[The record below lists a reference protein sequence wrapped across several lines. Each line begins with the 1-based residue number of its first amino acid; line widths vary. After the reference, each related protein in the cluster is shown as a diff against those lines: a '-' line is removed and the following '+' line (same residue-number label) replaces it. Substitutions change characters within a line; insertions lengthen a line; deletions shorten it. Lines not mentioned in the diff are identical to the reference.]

1 MPPKLVTDADGWTS
15 KAPRTPKAIGHKLD
29 VCPNSNVNR
38 CKICGH
44 TTTDSNSAHHCKP
57 GCPNCGKD
65 HAADD
70 PDCETRKAADQ
81 AVRRAAY
88 LKRLRHRQH
97 TNPEIHVQGETPP
110 APTHKVVI
118 VREESQSPE
127 RNRNRHRS
135 RHRSPSSSRS
145 RRRSRTGPTVQGA
158 IVRNTSIASVKALSG
173 SPSTTREAKPTP
185 KQPAPSQPTK
195 HLPTTT
201 KSPTATP
208 TWADRVAGKGETRGS
223 ARTGNL
229 PQHEK
234 DEIHELK
241 RELAFL
247 RKENAE
253 FKALIRNL
261 QQPRESVVE
270 APTPVAPAVEPAPTT
285 SSNANRAAKRRA
297 AEDPAD
303 EPVTMSNF
311 MEALARLRADIA
323 ADRAADMTPH
333 TLQLTEL
340 HARLQ
345 ILEGRHAARLEQ
357 FDAMI
362 DAKITAA
369 LEEFMTRL
377 MPKIESLIDTII
389 TRKLD
394 ALLMPQLEIALQP
407 ITAQLD
413 VCSSKL
419 KRYDEAELTRS
430 RRQTSAALTTP
441 YPSPNAIQNE

>member
-1 MPPKLVTDADGWTS
+1 MMGATATALVTFRGTYIPYEVIYRVGILRCVPHQ
-15 KAPRTPKAIGHKLD
+15 PRAQFCTACLAIGHRLD

-97 TNPEIHVQGETPP
+97 ANPEIHVQGETPP

-127 RNRNRHRS
+127 RNRNRHKS

-145 RRRSRTGPTVQGA
+145 RSCSRTGPAVQGP

-173 SPSTTREAKPTP
+173 SPSTTREAKVSQPLDTPPSQGPSSTRTVKSLTKQETLDYRRALMKTKVAPPHPNTQEARALSNTADTPSDSMDTTNTDNPTNSTAETALP
-185 KQPAPSQPTK
+185 AQEVDVDTQSPAPK
-195 HLPTTT
+195 
-201 KSPTATP
+201 
-208 TWADRVAGKGETRGS
+208 R
-223 ARTGNL
+223 ARC
-229 PQHEK
+229 Q
-234 DEIHELK
+234 
-241 RELAFL
+241 A
-247 RKENAE
+247 
-253 FKALIRNL
+253 
-261 QQPRESVVE
+261 
-270 APTPVAPAVEPAPTT
+270 TT
-285 SSNANRAAKRRA
+285 SQ
-297 AEDPAD
+297 
-303 EPVTMSNF
+303 
-311 MEALARLRADIA
+311 
-323 ADRAADMTPH
+323 
-333 TLQLTEL
+333 TLEQ
-340 HARLQ
+340 
-345 ILEGRHAARLEQ
+345 RLEQ

-430 RRQTSAALTTP
+430 RRQTSATRTTP